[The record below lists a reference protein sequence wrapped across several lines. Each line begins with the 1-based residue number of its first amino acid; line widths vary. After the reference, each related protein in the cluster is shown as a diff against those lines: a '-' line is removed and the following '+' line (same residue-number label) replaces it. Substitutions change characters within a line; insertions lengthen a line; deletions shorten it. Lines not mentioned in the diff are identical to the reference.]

1 MWPSFPSKRTSS
13 RGVRGFTLIEALV
26 TLVILVIIL
35 VAGAQLLF
43 RTRESAERQRAQV
56 EARQTARAATEY
68 VHFLLRGATDMNA
81 RSEAYPDPAL
91 LLVWLKPKTG
101 GPNAPL
107 VQFTYDNV
115 TDTNFADRGTDIIT
129 FARAEQR
136 ISVAAD
142 CWPGGQNA
150 VNLCLRFTQG
160 CPNSAVNLALFKEL
174 TGAHP
179 VGNHEESDV
188 LILMGSDGNWAFLQI
203 TDYKDGQNDDNC
215 NQCRNSSAQCAWAS
229 GGSAPPGIWVLANP
243 GLSDQWN
250 SPSCCPTLQNP
261 EVALGVRYVTLR
273 VKNRALQQKNG
284 VFDPANPDDGF
295 FTVVPNV
302 EDFQVAYF
310 FRDGSARNHTVPQDC
325 SWAANCVPVQN
336 QDFGQPGELPENHAA
351 NVIGLRVTITAR
363 SAAELPVT
371 QEPAARFRQPVAEN
385 HDPANDPGFKP
396 DRFYHYQNSVFVLLR
411 NRTPRA

>member
-1 MWPSFPSKRTSS
+1 MWPSFPS
-13 RGVRGFTLIEALV
+13 RGHGKKQQRGFTVPEALI

-68 VHFLLRGATDMNA
+68 VHFLLRGATDMNG
-81 RSEAYPDPAL
+81 RSEAYPAPAL
-91 LLVWLKPKTG
+91 LLVWLERTTG
-101 GPNAPL
+101 GGAT

-115 TDTNFADRGTDIIT
+115 TNPNFADVGTDIIT

-160 CPNSAVNLALFKEL
+160 CPDSANNLALFKQL
-174 TGAHP
+174 TGARV
-179 VGNHEESDV
+179 VGNREVSDV
-188 LILMGSDGNWAFLQI
+188 LMLMGSNGNWAFLQI
-203 TDYKDGQNDDNC
+203 TDYKDNQNDDNC
-215 NQCRNSSAQCAWAS
+215 NQCRNTSSQCAWA
-229 GGSAPPGIWVLANP
+229 GGGAAPPGIWVIANP
-243 GLSDQWN
+243 GLSDKWN
-250 SPSCCPTLQNP
+250 YPGCCPTLQNP

-284 VFDPANPDDGF
+284 VFDTDNPDDGF
-295 FTVVPNV
+295 FTVMPNV
-302 EDFQVAYF
+302 EDFQIAYF
-310 FRDGSARNHTVPQDC
+310 FRDGSVRNNTVPQNC
-325 SWAANCVPVQN
+325 GWAPNCVPVQN
-336 QDFGQPGELPENHAA
+336 QAFGDPGTLPENHAA

-363 SAAELPVT
+363 SASPLPPT
-371 QEPAARFRQPVAEN
+371 QEPTARFRQPIAEN
-385 HDPANDPGFKP
+385 HDPQAAP